1 MRRRIENTN
10 MRKEQKRGE
19 KKIIIIIEMRTMERK
34 KDKGRNE
41 KKQMVRK

>member
-19 KKIIIIIEMRTMERK
+19 KKIIIIEMRTMEKK